1 MASNY
6 GGGYAQQRAGGTG
19 QGGYD
24 RQSTPSATIALSDIK
39 LQPPVSVELFSSI
52 AEDKAKIVAAAG
64 GRRNNKSTQLRK
76 FYDELVMWTDKV
88 HSIGKLEPGQ
98 KSEAVRKARYEQ
110 SAPFIKMMNAKVAYA
125 KGRNHVDDSFEAM
138 FSHCIKS
145 ISDAETLKHAKLFME
160 AFMGFYKAQEK

>member
-1 MASNY
+1 MSIPNSKIVF
-6 GGGYAQQRAGGTG
+6 GK
-19 QGGYD
+19 
-24 RQSTPSATIALSDIK
+24 ALSDD
-39 LQPPVSVELFSSI
+39 LFSEI
-52 AEDKAKIVAAAG
+52 AKEKSLEIFQG
-64 GRRNNKSTQLRK
+64 GLDQRGFQNKNKSTQLRK

-88 HSIGKLEPGQ
+88 HSIGKLDPGQ
-98 KSEAVRKARYEQ
+98 KSSDVREIRYKE

-145 ISDAETLKHAKLFME
+145 ISDAQTLKHAKLFME

>member
-1 MASNY
+1 MPIPNSKIVFGKALGDDLFSEVAKEKSY
-6 GGGYAQQRAGGTG
+6 EIF
-19 QGGYD
+19 QGGLD
-24 RQSTPSATIALSDIK
+24 QRGNQSK
-39 LQPPVSVELFSSI
+39 
-52 AEDKAKIVAAAG
+52 
-64 GRRNNKSTQLRK
+64 NKSTQLRK

-98 KSEAVRKARYEQ
+98 KSDTVRKARYEQ

-145 ISDAETLKHAKLFME
+145 ITDAETLKHAKLFME

>member
-1 MASNY
+1 MPIPNSKIVFGKALTDDLFSEI
-6 GGGYAQQRAGGTG
+6 AKEKSMEIF
-19 QGGYD
+19 QGGLD
-24 RQSTPSATIALSDIK
+24 QRGNQNK
-39 LQPPVSVELFSSI
+39 
-52 AEDKAKIVAAAG
+52 
-64 GRRNNKSTQLRK
+64 NKSTQLRK

-88 HSIGKLEPGQ
+88 YSIGKLDPGQ
-98 KSEAVRKARYEQ
+98 KSRDVREARYKD

>member
-1 MASNY
+1 MPIPNSKIVFGNALTDDIFSDI
-6 GGGYAQQRAGGTG
+6 AKEKSFEIF
-19 QGGYD
+19 QGGLD
-24 RQSTPSATIALSDIK
+24 QRGNQIK
-39 LQPPVSVELFSSI
+39 N
-52 AEDKAKIVAAAG
+52 
-64 GRRNNKSTQLRK
+64 RSTQLRK

-88 HSIGKLEPGQ
+88 HSIGKLETGQ
-98 KSEAVRKARYEQ
+98 KSSDVRDARYKV

-145 ISDAETLKHAKLFME
+145 VSDAETLKHAKLFME